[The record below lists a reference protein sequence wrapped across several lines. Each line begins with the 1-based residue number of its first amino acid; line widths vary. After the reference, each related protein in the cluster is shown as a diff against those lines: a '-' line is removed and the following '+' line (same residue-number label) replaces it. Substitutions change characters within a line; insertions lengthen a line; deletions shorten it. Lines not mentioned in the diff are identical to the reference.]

1 MILLTILHNNGLCYS
16 LGVKDVGVSSSQF
29 DDFSVAATGTSKG
42 RELKVC

>member
-1 MILLTILHNNGLCYS
+1 MILLTILHNGLCYF

-29 DDFSVAATGTSKG
+29 DDFSVAATSTSKG